1 MYISYKKIP
10 QILNIQKG
18 DVVLLTSRLTEI
30 MYVAKK
36 NKDPF
41 SLDELIDSFIEAI
54 GPDGTLLIPT
64 YNWDFCKGIAFDWKS
79 TPSKTGIL
87 GQHALQR
94 DDFKRTRHPIYSYAV
109 AGKDQGL
116 LCALNNISS
125 FGADSP
131 FAYMYHHNGKNAM
144 LGINM
149 QNSCTFVHHVEEM
162 SGNAPYR
169 YLKTFTGTYVGP
181 EGVPS
186 EKGYSM
192 FVRDLDLNVEVSFSG
207 IEDLLLKKGALQ
219 LHVINGIKIWCLDMA
234 DSYKWIMKDIL
245 DNKAR
250 KITTYIGQN
259 D

>member
-1 MYISYKKIP
+1 MYISYKKLP

-18 DVVLLTSRLTEI
+18 DVVLLSSRLTEM

-36 NKDPF
+36 NNDSF
-41 SLDELIDSFIEAI
+41 SIDELIDTFIDAI

-64 YNWDFCKGIAFDWKS
+64 YNWDFCKGIAFDWNS
-79 TPSKTGIL
+79 SPCKTGIL

-94 DDFKRTRHPIYSYAV
+94 SDFKRTRHPIYSYAV
-109 AGKDQGL
+109 TGKDKDF
-116 LCALNNISS
+116 LCSLDNISS

-131 FAYMYHHNGKNAM
+131 FAYIHHNNGKNVM

-162 SGNAPYR
+162 SGKAPYR
-169 YLKTFTGTYVGP
+169 YLKTFNGSYKGP
-181 EGVPS
+181 EGIAT
-186 EKGYSM
+186 EKGYMM
-192 FVRDLDLNVEVSFSG
+192 FVRDLDLNVEVAFSG

-219 LHVINGIKIWCLDMA
+219 LHVINGIKIWNLDTK

-250 KITTYIGQN
+250 NLTTYIGQN